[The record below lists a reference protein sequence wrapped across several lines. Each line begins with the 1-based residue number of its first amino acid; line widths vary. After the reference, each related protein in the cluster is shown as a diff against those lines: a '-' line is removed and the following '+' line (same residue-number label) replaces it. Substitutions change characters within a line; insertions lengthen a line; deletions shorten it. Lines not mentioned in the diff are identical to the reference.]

1 MRDMILYIDPGTGSM
16 LFTVLIGI
24 FGFLIYIAKIAFVKI
39 KFILSR
45 GKIDKTESDKI
56 PYLIFAEDKRY
67 WQMFKPVVDEFEKR
81 GIDVVYW
88 TTTPNDPVLDLK
100 YDHAK
105 FVFAG
110 EGNKAYA
117 KLNMVNAC
125 IILATTPGLEVY
137 QWKKSK
143 FADYYVHMFHSV
155 GCGGYR
161 LYGMD
166 YYDAIICA
174 GQYQIDVIRE
184 LEGKRHLPAK
194 DLKLVGMPYF
204 DVMKEKVEKVEPVKN
219 EKTTVLLAPS
229 WGGSSIF
236 NRLGSAV
243 LEELVKT
250 DYDIIVRPH
259 PQSFIAEK
267 DLMDELMK
275 KFPDSDR
282 LKWDRSADNF
292 ETLNKADI
300 LISDY
305 SGVFFDFAL
314 VFDKPIMYMDTD
326 YDNGWYDYY
335 CLDDQTS
342 WIMHTL
348 PKLGHKLTKENLPNI
363 GKLIEE
369 CLNSSEFSEGRDI
382 ARKETWVDIGKGAVN
397 TVDYLTAKYK
407 ELSELKKAKQ
417 GKEAGSEEKKA
428 GKKIKKSVST
438 T

>member
-1 MRDMILYIDPGTGSM
+1 MRDLLTLYIDPGTGSM

-39 KFILSR
+39 KFVISR

-67 WQMFKPVVDEFEKR
+67 WQMFGPVVDEFEKR

-100 YDHAK
+100 YEHVK

-125 IILATTPGLEVY
+125 IVLATTPGLEVY

-143 FADYYVHMFHSV
+143 FVDYYVHMFHSV

-184 LEGKRHLPAK
+184 LEAKRHLPAK

-204 DVMKEKVEKVEPVKN
+204 DAMKAKVDKAIAEKAGSGEDGSGKAGSAGN
-219 EKTTVLLAPS
+219 SGTTVLLAPS

-267 DLMDELMK
+267 ALMDELMS

-282 LKWDRSADNF
+282 LKWDRSPDNF

-300 LISDY
+300 LISDF

-348 PKLGHKLTKENLPNI
+348 PKLGKEITKENLPNI
-363 GKLIEE
+363 GSLIKE
-369 CLNSSEFSEGRDI
+369 CLNSSEFSSGRDI
-382 ARKETWVDIGKGAVN
+382 ARQETWTHMGEGAAR
-397 TVDYLTAKYK
+397 TVDYLTAKY
-407 ELSELKKAKQ
+407 
-417 GKEAGSEEKKA
+417 EE
-428 GKKIKKSVST
+428 IKGHK
-438 T
+438 

>member
-1 MRDMILYIDPGTGSM
+1 MKELIALYIDPGTGSM

-24 FGFLIYIAKIAFVKI
+24 FGFLIYIAKIAFVKV
-39 KFILSR
+39 KFVLTR

-67 WQMFKPVVDEFEKR
+67 WQVFRPVVDEFEKR

-88 TTTPNDPVLDLK
+88 TTSPNDPVLDLK
-100 YDHAK
+100 YEHVK

-143 FADYYVHMFHSV
+143 FVDYYVHMFHSV

-161 LYGMD
+161 LCGMD
-166 YYDAIICA
+166 YYDAIVTA

-184 LEGKRHLPAK
+184 LESKRHLPAK
-194 DLKLVGMPYF
+194 DVRIVGMPYF
-204 DVMKEKVEKVEPVKN
+204 DAMKERVESSEPVSN
-219 EKTTVLLAPS
+219 EKKTVLLAPS
-229 WGGSSIF
+229 WGTSSIF
-236 NRLGSAV
+236 NRLGSGV

-250 DYDIIVRPH
+250 DYNIIVRPH

-275 KFPDSDR
+275 KFPESDR
-282 LKWDRSADNF
+282 IKWDRSPDNF
-292 ETLNKADI
+292 ETLKKADI
-300 LISDY
+300 LISDF

-314 VFDKPIMYMDTD
+314 VFDKPIMYMDTN
-326 YDNGWYDYY
+326 YDNGYYDYY
-335 CLDDQTS
+335 CLDNQTS
-342 WIMHTL
+342 WIKATL
-348 PKLGHKLTKENLPNI
+348 PKLGMEITEENLPRI
-363 GKLIEE
+363 GELIEE
-369 CLNSSEFSEGRDI
+369 CLGSTEFSEGREI
-382 ARKETWVDIGKGAVN
+382 ARSETWSSIGEGALR
-397 TVDYLTAKYK
+397 TVDYLTEKYEEITKKK
-407 ELSELKKAKQ
+407 EQSRRSSK
-417 GKEAGSEEKKA
+417 
-428 GKKIKKSVST
+428 
-438 T
+438 

>member
-1 MRDMILYIDPGTGSM
+1 MRDLLTLYIDPGTGSM

-39 KFILSR
+39 KFVLTR

-67 WQMFKPVVDEFEKR
+67 WQMFGPVVDEFEKR

-100 YDHAK
+100 YEHVK

-137 QWKKSK
+137 QWKRSK
-143 FADYYVHMFHSV
+143 FVDYYVHMFHSV

-184 LEGKRHLPAK
+184 LEAKRHLPAK

-204 DVMKEKVEKVEPVKN
+204 DAMKAKVEKAKAEKASADKDVSVKDDHVGKS
-219 EKTTVLLAPS
+219 KTTVLLAPS

-236 NRLGSAV
+236 NRLGSSV

-267 DLMDELMK
+267 ALMDELMS

-300 LISDY
+300 LISDF

-348 PKLGHKLTKENLPNI
+348 PKLGKEITKDNLPNI
-363 GKLIEE
+363 GSLIKE
-369 CLNSSEFSEGRDI
+369 CLNSSEFSSGRDI
-382 ARKETWVDIGKGAVN
+382 ARQETWVNIGEGAAR
-397 TVDYLTAKYK
+397 TVDYLTAKYEEIK
-407 ELSELKKAKQ
+407 
-417 GKEAGSEEKKA
+417 GSK
-428 GKKIKKSVST
+428 
-438 T
+438 